1 MGDIVRLVPKSELER
16 IRLIREARA
25 IYDSIFPPAALVCK
39 ARAEVA
45 AYEDAGALDR
55 AGKPGKLG
63 MSGMDASAYKR
74 QLLPD

>member
-1 MGDIVRLVPKSELER
+1 LSFETKRTP
-16 IRLIREARA
+16 
-25 IYDSIFPPAALVCK
+25 ALVCK